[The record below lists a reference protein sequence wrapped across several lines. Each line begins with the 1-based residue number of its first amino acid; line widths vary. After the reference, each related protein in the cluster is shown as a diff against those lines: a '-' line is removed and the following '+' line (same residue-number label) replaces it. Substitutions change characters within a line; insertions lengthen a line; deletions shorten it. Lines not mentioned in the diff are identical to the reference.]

1 MPAVP
6 GDSQCQFCG
15 RATSDTAR
23 EQGGYCSA
31 GCRDADDTLDGD
43 GDTTTTTETHTDGTR
58 AFFHVAGMH
67 SATCEAFLERVATDQ
82 EGVHD
87 ATASYV
93 SETVGV
99 VYDPDQTTESA
110 VSESLSTVG
119 YRAVNRE
126 ETDSESTASALAEG
140 DTRALDD
147 LLGFRYVAGV
157 MVGAF
162 ILLPYVAVFYPA
174 QFGLLP
180 YDIFAGGVVESGGL
194 LLLPVFLVS
203 AGIVVVFTGLP
214 LLRGAYVSLRLR
226 RPNTDLLV
234 AMTVLTAFVYSLV
247 ALLAGRID
255 IYFDL
260 TTVAT
265 ATTVAVIFYESV
277 VKQRAMNRLTDLTMS
292 RTDEARLAL
301 PSGTEPVDVA
311 DLVPGDRVLVR
322 QGERVPVDGVL
333 AEGQCTVDESVVT
346 GESRPVT
353 KRAGESIVGGSV
365 VTGDAALVR
374 VGDPPTSSI
383 DRITTAVWLL
393 RSATHG
399 LQRRTDRL
407 AAVVVPV
414 LLVGAALAAVVSLAL
429 GRGLLAAVLS
439 SLGVV
444 LAASPWG
451 LALATPL
458 SVATN
463 IRAALAHGIV
473 VFDETV
479 FARLRETDVVV
490 LDKTGTLTTG
500 EMRVV
505 EADAPRESLA
515 AAALLERRASHP
527 AGAALVEFVETDTLA
542 DSRPATDGGTDARP
556 ATGEM
561 GSDRVEAFESHAWGV
576 AGVVDGTDCLV
587 GHPDLFAEQ
596 EWSVPAELRD
606 RVETVRQTG
615 QLPVVVGRDG
625 DATGV
630 VVLDDQP
637 REGWDEV
644 LGRLSET
651 ADVVVLTGDDPA
663 AATAFEGHPGVERVI
678 AGIPPEGKTAAV
690 GRLQTAGHVT
700 MVGDGTNDAPALARA
715 DLGIAL
721 ASGTALASD
730 AADIA
735 IATDDLE
742 TIETT
747 FALASAADRRVR
759 QNATLALT
767 YNVVAV
773 PAALVGLLNPAVAMA
788 GVVVTGSLLAA
799 NASRSLLS

>member
-1 MPAVP
+1 VAVS
-6 GDSQCQFCG
+6 GETQCQFCG
-15 RATSDTAR
+15 RTTTDAIG
-23 EQGGYCSA
+23 EGGVYCSA
-31 GCRDADDTLDGD
+31 GCCDADDALDGH
-43 GDTTTTTETHTDGTR
+43 GDAADSLTAETRTDGER

-67 SATCEAFLERVATDQ
+67 SATCEAFLEQAATDH

-93 SETVGV
+93 SETVSV
-99 VYDPDQTTESA
+99 VYDSDQTTESDICA
-110 VSESLSTVG
+110 SLSTVG
-119 YRAVNRE
+119 YRAVSRE
-126 ETDSESTASALAEG
+126 ETDSESTASAIAGGE
-140 DTRALDD
+140 TRELDD

-162 ILLPYVAVFYPA
+162 ILLPYVVVFYPA
-174 QFGLLP
+174 QFDLLP
-180 YDIFAGGVVESGGL
+180 HELFEGGVAESGGL
-194 LLLPVFLVS
+194 LLLPIFFVS
-203 AGIVVVFTGLP
+203 AGIVVLFTGLP
-214 LLRGAYVSLRLR
+214 LLRGAYVSVRLR
-226 RPNTDLLV
+226 QPNTDLLV
-234 AMTVLTAFVYSLV
+234 TLTILAAFAYSTV

-260 TTVAT
+260 TIVVA
-265 ATTVAVIFYESV
+265 ATTVAVVFYESV
-277 VKQRAMNRLTDLTMS
+277 VKQRAMHRLTDLTMS
-292 RTDEARLAL
+292 RADEARLAL
-301 PSGTEPVDVA
+301 PSGTEMSDVA
-311 DLVPGDRVLVR
+311 DLVPDDRVLVR

-353 KRAGESIVGGSV
+353 KRAGEDIVGGSV

-393 RSATHG
+393 QSATHG
-399 LQRRTDRL
+399 LQRRTNRL

-414 LLVGAALAAVVSLAL
+414 LLAGAVLAGFLSLAL
-429 GRGLLAAVLS
+429 GRGPLAAVLS
-439 SLGVV
+439 CLGVV

-463 IRAALAHGIV
+463 LRAALTHGIV

-500 EMRVV
+500 EMQVV
-505 EADAPRESLA
+505 EADAPRETLEA
-515 AAALLERRASHP
+515 VALLERRASHP
-527 AGAALVEFVETDTLA
+527 AGAALVDFVEGDNA
-542 DSRPATDGGTDARP
+542 EDSRTATDGGTDTRS
-556 ATGEM
+556 ATETT
-561 GSDRVEAFESHAWGV
+561 DRVDAFESHAWGV
-576 AGVVDGTDCLV
+576 QGVVDGTDCLV

-596 EWSVPAELRD
+596 GWSVPGKLER
-606 RVETVRQTG
+606 RVERVRQTG
-615 QLPVVVGRDG
+615 QLPVVVGRG
-625 DATGV
+625 GHATGL

-637 REGWDEV
+637 REGWDEL

-651 ADVVVLTGDDPA
+651 AAVVVLTGDDPA
-663 AATAFEGHPGVERVI
+663 AATAFEEHPGVERVL

-690 GRLQTAGHVT
+690 GRLQAAGHVT

-715 DLGIAL
+715 DLGVAL
-721 ASGTALASD
+721 GSGTALASD

-759 QNATLALT
+759 QNAGLALA

-773 PAALVGLLNPAVAMA
+773 PAALLGLLNPAIAMA
-788 GVVVTGSLLAA
+788 GVVATGGLLAA
-799 NASRSLLS
+799 NASRPLLS